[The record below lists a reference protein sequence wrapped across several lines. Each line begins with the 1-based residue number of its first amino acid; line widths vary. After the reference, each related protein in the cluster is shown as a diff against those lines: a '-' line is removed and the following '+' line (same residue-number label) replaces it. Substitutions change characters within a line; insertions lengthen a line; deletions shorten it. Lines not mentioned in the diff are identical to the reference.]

1 MDISRNALAGDDLS
15 LLGAEPAGRYA
26 NERMLSDYI
35 GSGLSGA
42 NALGAGTLAALM
54 AADPSWVAKFF
65 SPGMALLAAGAGGK
79 ALDQKRS
86 GDVYRRYRDEQPD

>member
-1 MDISRNALAGDDLS
+1 MDYARNALSGDEPL
-15 LLGAEPAGRYA
+15 LLGAEPTGRYA

-35 GSGLSGA
+35 GAGLSGT

-65 SPGMALLAAGAGGK
+65 SPGMALLAAGAGSK

-86 GDVYRRYRDEQPD
+86 GDVYRGYRDQQSD